1 MRRTPGG
8 LLAVALAA
16 AALTGC
22 SEFRALAGF
31 ERKVPDEFAVVSRAP
46 LSLPPSFE
54 LPAPTPGAPRP
65 QEGTATARAET
76 VLFGGRRSG
85 FYFDGQFVAAGPAS
99 GGEAALLSRAGT
111 DTAQANIRVTVNREA
126 AQELEDLG
134 GFAEDLLFWRAPDQ
148 PGVVVDAEAEMRRL
162 ENNAALGL
170 PLNEGEVPVED
181 QREQAPLEGLFG
193 S

>member
-16 AALTGC
+16 AMLTGC

-46 LSLPPSFE
+46 LSLPPSFD

-65 QEGTATARAET
+65 QEGTATARAES
-76 VLFGGRRSG
+76 VLFGGRQSG

-111 DTAQANIRVTVNREA
+111 DTAQANIRATVNREA

-134 GFAEDLLFWRAPDQ
+134 GFAGGLLFWQTPDQ
-148 PGVVVDAEAEMRRL
+148 PGLVVDAEAEMRRL